1 MPDILFDATTRGLA
15 QSLTLTQ
22 KRHEVI
28 ASNVANV
35 ETPGFRAKEFDFG
48 TALKDAFAQ
57 NAEGAPAFTSTK
69 LVEDRGAPPRAD
81 GNTVDVDL
89 QMAKLS
95 ANGERYVALAKLLGN
110 RLALLRSAIDGSR

>member
-15 QSLTLTQ
+15 GSLTLTQ
-22 KRHEVI
+22 KRHEVL
-28 ASNVANV
+28 ASNIANV
-35 ETPGFRAKEFDFG
+35 ET
-48 TALKDAFAQ
+48 
-57 NAEGAPAFTSTK
+57 PAFTSTK

-81 GNTVDVDL
+81 GNTVEVDL

-95 ANGERYVALAKLLGN
+95 ANGGRYVALAKILGH